1 MTSTLGLKIQEASKR
16 PQEKLPQGG
25 WHSLR
30 GQGAMAWS
38 RRPSL
43 KFKFRLCP
51 ERLTIFSKVIENRRA
66 SVSSGVLRLGGAVV
80 MGIQGAQMP
89 KHLAKCWRFCLPI
102 FLFHVTV
109 NSRVMGTLTVLLPV
123 ALRLGR

>member
-1 MTSTLGLKIQEASKR
+1 MTSTLGFKIQEASKR

-43 KFKFRLCP
+43 KFRLCP
-51 ERLTIFSKVIENRRA
+51 ERLAIFSKVTENLKA
-66 SVSSGVLRLGGAVV
+66 PVSSGVLRLGGGGV

>member
-43 KFKFRLCP
+43 KFRLCP
-51 ERLTIFSKVIENRRA
+51 ERLAIFLAKSQKIVEPRFLQ
-66 SVSSGVLRLGGAVV
+66 VSSDLGGGRGGGGYGDTGCTDAEAPRKV
-80 MGIQGAQMP
+80 
-89 KHLAKCWRFCLPI
+89 LAL
-102 FLFHVTV
+102 LFTYFSLSCH
-109 NSRVMGTLTVLLPV
+109 SEL
-123 ALRLGR
+123 